1 MKCFDCG
8 SEIKSVEKYCEE
20 CKVSLC
26 KSCYENGERG
36 ICEECECEFDGMC

>member
-20 CKVSLC
+20 CKGRVYGNR
-26 KSCYENGERG
+26 KSSRD
-36 ICEECECEFDGMC
+36 IKSKK